1 MFGFMKTFTCSS
13 HRPRHGYMNG
23 PAASKGAICRL
34 IAAFALVL
42 AGCASANDPL
52 DDYEQVAL
60 LPAPDAPDAMAAG
73 YPEERVER
81 GRYLVDL
88 LSCGSCHTDGA
99 LIGAPDKARLLAGS
113 GVGIATSNPLEKSNP
128 GVVYP
133 SNLTPDPNT
142 GIGEWTLEQ
151 VVTLL
156 QSGTDK
162 HGTQTL
168 PVMPWLN
175 YSRLHQEDAE
185 AIAMYLKSIPP
196 VEHRVPANVLP
207 GQRAT
212 SLFIHFGIYRSL
224 QRSR

>member
-1 MFGFMKTFTCSS
+1 MFGLMKTLTRSS

-23 PAASKGAICRL
+23 RPARKGAICRL

-52 DDYEQVAL
+52 VDYEQVVL
-60 LPAPDAPDAMAAG
+60 LPVPGAPDATAAG
-73 YPEERVER
+73 YPEQRVER

-88 LSCGSCHTDGA
+88 LSCGGCHTDGA
-99 LIGAPDKARLLAGS
+99 LNGAPDKARLLAGS
-113 GVGIATSNPLEKSNP
+113 DVGIATSNPLEKSNP

-142 GIGEWTLEQ
+142 GIGDWTLDQ
-151 VVTLL
+151 VITLL
-156 QSGTDK
+156 QSGADK
-162 HGTQTL
+162 HGEQTL

-196 VEHRVPANVLP
+196 VEHRVPANVRP

-212 SLFIHFGIYRSL
+212 SPFIHFGIYRSL
-224 QRSR
+224 QRQR